1 MSKLQETK
9 RLHWLRHL
17 WAFFNAQMVKEID
30 LFMSLKVARTGH
42 ILHGYQELTEQ
53 THELR
58 TESFGRLGV
67 CLSRLRDDLKQ
78 PVYLSEFMP
87 SSDSS
92 QTKAHGLAQEF
103 KDLSQGGSDP
113 SLNDPSPAPTNS
125 GLYQSHFSELEGK
138 RPPQVTEFHDK
149 INSNMDTRERRE
161 TRRQTFFGQGDAI
174 TEELFSSNFSK

>member
-1 MSKLQETK
+1 MLLKETK

-30 LFMSLKVARTGH
+30 LFMGLKVARTGH
-42 ILHGYQELTEQ
+42 VLRAYQELTEQ

-67 CLSRLRDDLKQ
+67 CLSRLREDMKQ
-78 PVYLSEFMP
+78 PVFLSEFLSP
-87 SSDSS
+87 SDP
-92 QTKAHGLAQEF
+92 TAKDADGIAQEF
-103 KDLSQGGSDP
+103 KDLSKSSSDP
-113 SLNDPSPAPTNS
+113 SGNEPATVPNNS
-125 GLYQSHFSELEGK
+125 GLYESQFSELEGK
-138 RPPQVTEFHDK
+138 RPPQVTAFHAKANDN
-149 INSNMDTRERRE
+149 IGTRERRE